1 MSMTTQLWERCTNSA
16 KLLPLFLPCVLN
28 DRSRAGD
35 PGTILS
41 ILQFR
46 VTQARI
52 VRVVS
57 DDIQQYRELKTRGNI
72 RQLSTQ
78 EAPWLYAHYDFQA
91 SLRSIPGVLCG
102 SPPSMTFPPEKKRFL
117 SQAFN
122 ELSDGLYGYAMVLS
136 RDRTEAEDLVQETC
150 VRAMQA
156 MESVRP
162 GSNVKSWLFTI
173 LRNIWL
179 NRLRRRRAAPK
190 MVELD
195 GDESTAQTAVATT
208 KDPHALYVSKV
219 ERQLVREAILQLSDE
234 FREII
239 LLREFEDLSYQ
250 EIATLLGCPAGTV
263 MSRLG
268 RARSKLRSLLSGSL
282 GTTDRRAKGATQ

>member
-1 MSMTTQLWERCTNSA
+1 M
-16 KLLPLFLPCVLN
+16 
-28 DRSRAGD
+28 
-35 PGTILS
+35 
-41 ILQFR
+41 LQFR
-46 VTQARI
+46 VTQAQI

-57 DDIQQYRELKTRGNI
+57 DDIQQYRELETRGNI

-78 EAPWLYAHYDFQA
+78 EAPSLYAHYDLQT
-91 SLRSIPGVLCG
+91 SLRSVPDILCG
-102 SPPSMTFPPEKKRFL
+102 SYPGMTFPSEKNRFL
-117 SQAFN
+117 SHAFN

-156 MESVRP
+156 MESVQP

-179 NRLRRRRAAPK
+179 NRLRRDRAAPK

-195 GDESTAQTAVATT
+195 GDESTTQTAVATT

-219 ERQLVREAILQLSDE
+219 ERELVREAILQLSDD

-239 LLREFEDLSYQ
+239 VLREYEDLSYQ
-250 EIATLLGCPAGTV
+250 EIAALLGCPAGTV

-282 GTTDRRAKGATQ
+282 GTPARRTKGATQ